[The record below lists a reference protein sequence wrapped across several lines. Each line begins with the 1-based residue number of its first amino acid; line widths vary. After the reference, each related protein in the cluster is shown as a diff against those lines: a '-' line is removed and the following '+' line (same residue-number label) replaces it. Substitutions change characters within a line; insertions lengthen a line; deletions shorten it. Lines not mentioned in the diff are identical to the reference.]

1 MAAAV
6 RTLADFVAACDDFD
20 EVQELLDLSAG
31 EMQAVL
37 EEYPALLKDAAKTA
51 GRKQREKLM
60 SEHKGMQGGA
70 PAGQYHEPDPAQPA
84 GSPLPQAASMLDDVT
99 LAQVAR
105 HADVPIDDLLHY
117 SLEDFTELLKDEL
130 AIKVIVRNKVLAEWR
145 ALRAQAT
152 VLTVQAKFAV
162 FLERVGGKDALQG
175 LENVPVSG
183 LAEATSFIVGPNTPG
198 AAAMRTGVANALAK
212 ADSLLAEG
220 PDRYCLTRDEIAA
233 IHLYTQDG
241 WVGPERNLFRPLN
254 AALRAG
260 ERGDVKIW
268 WGYIRLLQHALFKLP
283 KDESGSLF
291 RGIKVCRSDNSRLG

>member
-1 MAAAV
+1 MSAPTWDVEAV
-6 RTLADFVAACDDFD
+6 CTWLGGIGGVGQDAVAAFRGEGIDGP
-20 EVQELLDLSAG
+20 ELLELTDAD
-31 EMQAVL
+31 
-37 EEYPALLKDAAKTA
+37 LKDELGVKLGA
-51 GRKQREKLM
+51 RKKILRAVDALRGEAQMVEF
-60 SEHKGMQGGA
+60 
-70 PAGQYHEPDPAQPA
+70 EPEPEQAQPA

-105 HADVPIDDLLHY
+105 HADVPIDELLHY

-212 ADSLLAEG
+212 ADSLLREG
-220 PDRYCLTRDEIAA
+220 PDRYGLTRDEIAA

-291 RGIKVCRSDNSRLG
+291 RGIKV

>member
-1 MAAAV
+1 MIV
-6 RTLADFVAACDDFD
+6 
-20 EVQELLDLSAG
+20 
-31 EMQAVL
+31 VL
-37 EEYPALLKDAAKTA
+37 
-51 GRKQREKLM
+51 
-60 SEHKGMQGGA
+60 
-70 PAGQYHEPDPAQPA
+70 AQPA
-84 GSPLPQAASMLDDVT
+84 GPEPEPYLEPEPGSPLPQGVSMLDDVT
-99 LAQVAR
+99 LAQVAC
-105 HADVPIDDLLHY
+105 HADVQKSIGELLEY

-130 AIKVIVRNKVLAEWR
+130 AIKVVIRNNILAEWR
-145 ALRAQAT
+145 ALRAKAT

-183 LAEATSFIVGPNTPG
+183 LVEATSFIVGPNTP
-198 AAAMRTGVANALAK
+198 ATAAMRRGVADALAK